1 MSFPSRKGWLI
12 PQSGTAFAAPRV
24 LGGIHFFINQAQLG
38 IPVCMSVAQL
48 FSVIL
53 NLFQNLV
60 FKIEMPKQV
69 RHDHN
74 KIPIYKSSA
83 TDTCTGMTKND

>member
-1 MSFPSRKGWLI
+1 
-12 PQSGTAFAAPRV
+12 
-24 LGGIHFFINQAQLG
+24 
-38 IPVCMSVAQL
+38 MSVAQL

-74 KIPIYKSSA
+74 KIPIFKSSA